1 MFILIKFN
9 ENNEELTSSLC
20 SAIRKILSEA
30 YVKKSPLMCWNWIT
44 NPLGNHIFPIEI
56 IKSKKTQ

>member
-9 ENNEELTSSLC
+9 EDNEELTSSLC
-20 SAIRKILSEA
+20 SAIRKTLSKA

-44 NPLGNHIFPIEI
+44 NRFGHHIFPIKI